1 MQTDVL
7 SSQCSLPSALSSQRQ
22 SSPPYHAPEDTR
34 PAGSDTWFYRDTQG
48 NEQGPFDS
56 VSMRSWYEQGYFAAD
71 QLIRGDGASS
81 QPLHL
86 LWGRPEEAFVAMPSG
101 AACIGRGPSKR
112 QRRHDPPSPEAA
124 PVIDLRTASL
134 DELYKDRLA
143 ARVAPDGDD
152 AGGGGDGG
160 GGDGGGGGD
169 DDDTRAVAPPPETF
183 RHVERRGA
191 GSEPINVLEG
201 LVLHRAVLTEAE
213 QRHVVRFAQAALI
226 LTPIPTLTLPLT
238 RTPDRDPNPSPVVRV
253 CAAAQGAR
261 RSGRA
266 GGPYLRRAAPVANPH
281 PHPQP

>member
-1 MQTDVL
+1 MQTDER
-7 SSQCSLPSALSSQRQ
+7 SSQCSLPSALSSQCQ
-22 SSPPYHAPEDTR
+22 SSPTSHAPEDTR
-34 PAGSDTWFYRDTQG
+34 PVGSDTWFYRDAQG

-86 LWGRPEEAFVAMPSG
+86 LWERPEEAFVAMPSR
-101 AACIGRGPSKR
+101 AACVDRGPSKR

-160 GGDGGGGGD
+160 GGDGGGGGGD
-169 DDDTRAVAPPPETF
+169 DDDARSVAPPPETF
-183 RHVERRGA
+183 RHMERRGA

-201 LVLHRAVLTEAE
+201 LVLHRAVLTQAE
-213 QRHVVRFAQAALI
+213 QRHVVRFAQAG
-226 LTPIPTLTLPLT
+226 PYPHPN
-238 RTPDRDPNPSPVVRV
+238 PDPNPDT
-253 CAAAQGAR
+253 QQ
-261 RSGRA
+261 
-266 GGPYLRRAAPVANPH
+266 NP
-281 PHPQP
+281 